1 MRPVFTFPDA
11 RSAIRD
17 PEQTHLPLDPG
28 SRSAAL
34 HASGE
39 VANRMKAVVRGLLTA
54 VLLVGFS
61 ASQTIAAEKLKAV
74 ASFSILADLVK
85 QVGGDHVDV
94 TAIVGPDGDAHVF
107 QPSPLDAKA
116 VADAHIVV
124 INGLGLEGWMARLIQ
139 SSGTKAPV
147 VVASKG
153 VRPLQ
158 GEGEDRGK
166 ADPHAWQSI
175 ANAKTY
181 VTNIR
186 DGLIAVDA
194 SDKADFESNAKAYL
208 AKLDQLETEVKAT
221 ITSIPPQNRKI
232 ITTHD
237 AFGYFGRA
245 YGMSFIAPQGVSTE
259 TEPSAKDVAKII
271 RQIKAQHV
279 PAVFLENIS
288 DDRLMQ
294 QIARETGAKVGDKLY
309 SDALSKPGAGAAT
322 YIEMM
327 HNNIA
332 AFTKALKE

>member
-1 MRPVFTFPDA
+1 MRYLLCFIAAVI
-11 RSAIRD
+11 AI
-17 PEQTHLPLDPG
+17 
-28 SRSAAL
+28 
-34 HASGE
+34 ASSGP
-39 VANRMKAVVRGLLTA
+39 
-54 VLLVGFS
+54 S
-61 ASQTIAAEKLKAV
+61 IAAEKLKAV

-85 QVGGDHVDV
+85 QVGGDHIEV

-116 VADAHIVV
+116 VADARLVV

-158 GEGEDRGK
+158 GEGEEKGK
-166 ADPHAWQSI
+166 VDPHAWQSI
-175 ANAKTY
+175 ANAKIY
-181 VTNIR
+181 VANIR
-186 DGLIAVDA
+186 DGLVAADPA
-194 SDKADFESNAKAYL
+194 DKTDFEVNAKTYL
-208 AKLDQLETEVKAT
+208 AKLDQLETEVKAA
-221 ITSIPPQNRKI
+221 IASIPPKNRKI

-237 AFGYFGRA
+237 AFGYFARA
-245 YGMSFIAPQGVSTE
+245 YGMTFIAPQGVSTE
-259 TEPSAKDVAKII
+259 TEPSARDVAKII
-271 RQIKAQHV
+271 RQIKAQHI

-294 QIARETGAKVGDKLY
+294 QIARETGARIGDKLY

-322 YIEMM
+322 YVDMM